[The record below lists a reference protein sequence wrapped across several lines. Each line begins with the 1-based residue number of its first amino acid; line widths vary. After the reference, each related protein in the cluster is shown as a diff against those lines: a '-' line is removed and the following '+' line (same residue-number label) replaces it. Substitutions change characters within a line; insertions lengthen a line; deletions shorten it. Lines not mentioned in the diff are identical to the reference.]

1 MNGAPSHLLMPA
13 RLAVLLAGLIAM
25 GPAGCVGPQ
34 VAVNSHAD
42 FSRIHRVAVATF
54 GGPGG
59 DVAADLLTQDLL
71 QHGADVVERQRLDA
85 ILREQNLAADNMLDP
100 ATVKMMGKILGV
112 DAIFVGTVANN
123 TPSQS
128 FLVST
133 GRHGYNGSTAISVN
147 GGMVYNEGSA
157 LGVPDSQVITSAAQA
172 SLISRMVDVETGSI
186 LWSGRM
192 SYEGLD
198 SQETMESITSAFAES
213 LVPLWPALH
222 K

>member
-1 MNGAPSHLLMPA
+1 MNGAPSHLLTPA

-34 VAVNSHAD
+34 VAVNTHAD
-42 FSRIHRVAVATF
+42 FASIHRVAVATF
-54 GGPGG
+54 GGSGG

-71 QHGADVVERQRLDA
+71 MHGADVVERQRLEA
-85 ILREQNLAADNMLDP
+85 VLREQNLAADNILDP

-128 FLVST
+128 FLVS
-133 GRHGYNGSTAISVN
+133 GRHGADAAMPM
-147 GGMVYNEGSA
+147 GGGTVVNEGSPI
-157 LGVPDSQVITSAAQA
+157 GVPDSQVITSAAQA